1 MLRKFLTLTKSIVL
15 RESFLAYWAMCLALP
30 APAALVIFEDGRHL
44 KVASFEVVAERVSIA
59 FLGGGTMT
67 IPLDVVDR
75 IIEDEV
81 EPHAEAVEEAPPAV
95 AEAPPVPARSL
106 REEAANLHRGSA
118 YDAFIRTEARRHHV
132 DPALVAAVIQVE
144 SGYFA
149 HARSRKGARGL
160 MQLMP
165 STARR
170 LGVKRAYDPAD
181 NIRGGTKYLAQL
193 IERFGETKFEL
204 VVAAYNAG
212 ERSVENYGGVPPYRE
227 TQNYVKRVR
236 AIWDS
241 AHESGTRGATAVGA
255 GG

>member
-1 MLRKFLTLTKSIVL
+1 MLEKALALTKSLVL
-15 RESFLAYWAMCLALP
+15 RRSLVIYWVMFLAVP
-30 APAALVIFEDGRHL
+30 APAALVVFEDGRHL
-44 KVASFEVVAERVSIA
+44 KVADFEVVLDRVS
-59 FLGGGTMT
+59 LTLVGGGTMT

-75 IIEDEV
+75 ILDDEIGFV
-81 EPHAEAVEEAPPAV
+81 APGAPDSTDRAV
-95 AEAPPVPARSL
+95 ASVPETPARSL
-106 REEAANLHRGSA
+106 REEAARLHRGSA
-118 YDAFIRTEARRHHV
+118 YDDFIRAEARRHHV

-144 SGYFA
+144 SGYSP

-170 LGVKRAYDPAD
+170 LGVRRAFDPFD

-193 IERFGETKFEL
+193 IERFGENKFEL

-212 ERSVENYGGVPPYRE
+212 ERSVEEFGGVPPYRE
-227 TQNYVKRVR
+227 TQDYVKRVR
-236 AIWDS
+236 KFWEA
-241 AHESGTRGATAVGA
+241 AHESAGVAAVGA